1 MRGDVTAVASAA
13 VTAAAGERHTYRGKE
28 TATLHDA
35 RVEAPAAVP
44 HASSR
49 SPRTAVTP
57 ANRAARL
64 PIGRADRRRPRRPPH
79 TASLTPAASRE
90 TTRLALFAVREGE
103 NFSLT
108 RHRPRRGPLIGLP
121 KRRSA
126 DDDERRP
133 RFADG
138 GGGGGGYSLSLLVP
152 TAVSNGGEYGDDE
165 DDDDD
170 VLMTGTVLSLSAQV
184 SRTRINNAF
193 E

>member
-1 MRGDVTAVASAA
+1 MLRA
-13 VTAAAGERHTYRGKE
+13 
-28 TATLHDA
+28 A

-49 SPRTAVTP
+49 SPRTAVAA

-79 TASLTPAASRE
+79 TASLTLAASRE
-90 TTRLALFAVREGE
+90 TTRLALSVVREGE
-103 NFSLT
+103 KPLSLFLS
-108 RHRPRRGPLIGLP
+108 RHRPRRGPPIGLP

-138 GGGGGGYSLSLLVP
+138 GGGGGGCSVVTS
-152 TAVSNGGEYGDDE
+152 AAWSGGGEYGRGDDN
-165 DDDDD
+165 DDDHDD
-170 VLMTGTVLSLSAQV
+170 VVVLVVVVDGDAATGTMMFPLQA
-184 SRTRINNAF
+184 SRMNRCILGKKFPATCALRH
-193 E
+193 

>member
-1 MRGDVTAVASAA
+1 MLRA
-13 VTAAAGERHTYRGKE
+13 
-28 TATLHDA
+28 A
-35 RVEAPAAVP
+35 RVEAPTAVP

-49 SPRTAVTP
+49 SPRTAVVP

-79 TASLTPAASRE
+79 NRLSHSRGLPRDRASR
-90 TTRLALFAVREGE
+90 FVRRPRRRE
-103 NFSLT
+103 FSLS
-108 RHRPRRGPLIGLP
+108 RHRPRRGPPIGLP

-138 GGGGGGYSLSLLVP
+138 GGGGGGCSVVILVP
-152 TAVSNGGEYGDDE
+152 PSGGGEHGDDDVG

-170 VLMTGTVLSLSAQV
+170 DGDGALSFYRYRV
-184 SRTRINNAF
+184 GINAF
-193 E
+193 